1 MMVPLEARTP
11 NAHAWREAC
20 LPVNGDGLCVVYPSH
35 TGIQY
40 ISSLRA
46 ATANWFRSLSQHENV
61 RSYTCGP
68 EKGTGKKAFLSGCGS
83 SGQSVPNQINKTH
96 LICRSFSHHMEIETS
111 RLRSCRSF
119 PYVLPCGHAHD
130 VSLFKLPRPCQ
141 YKRMRIRRPG
151 GESRG

>member
-1 MMVPLEARTP
+1 MARIGPYEFGGPGRPPLCPTLRATTDGMMVPLEARTP

-68 EKGTGKKAFLSGCGS
+68 EKGTGKKPFLADADRLVS
-83 SGQSVPNQINKTH
+83 QSPTK
-96 LICRSFSHHMEIETS
+96 
-111 RLRSCRSF
+111 
-119 PYVLPCGHAHD
+119 
-130 VSLFKLPRPCQ
+130 
-141 YKRMRIRRPG
+141 
-151 GESRG
+151 